1 MLLLLFFS
9 FFISTFLGV
18 EGVQNMAEKK
28 NRFRDKQLL
37 IRLSEEELNI
47 LEVKAEIADKSKSD
61 FVRDIVLYGEVKSK
75 SLWNNID
82 FKKLLYEIN
91 RIGNNL
97 NQIAYNSN
105 LKKSTGREEIYAL
118 RELYESL
125 LSLYEDTF
133 LYPEAGGENNG
144 NNEES

>member
-1 MLLLLFFS
+1 
-9 FFISTFLGV
+9 
-18 EGVQNMAEKK
+18 MAEKK
-28 NRFRDKQLL
+28 ANRFRDKQL
-37 IRLSEEELNI
+37 IVRLSKQEYDI
-47 LEVKAEIADKSKSD
+47 LQVKAEIADKSKSD
-61 FVRDIVLYGEVKSK
+61 FVRDIALYGEIKSK
-75 SLWNNID
+75 PIWYNVD

-118 RELYESL
+118 REQYESL